1 NDSALRGGAL
11 LPGTNGTR
19 VGLTSQ
25 DQVQPREE
33 HCLTCPGFSGDD
45 GESGCKFDA
54 SFKYNP
60 EVLESNFL
68 DHGFSGPPRH
78 PVTGRLNFLT
88 SRSVNGP
95 GLSRASRTGLEP
107 LRTSMWD
114 PSGAS
119 NTRRPSH
126 HTRPAEEE
134 R

>member
-1 NDSALRGGAL
+1 
-11 LPGTNGTR
+11 
-19 VGLTSQ
+19 
-25 DQVQPREE
+25 
-33 HCLTCPGFSGDD
+33 
-45 GESGCKFDA
+45 
-54 SFKYNP
+54 
-60 EVLESNFL
+60 
-68 DHGFSGPPRH
+68 PPRH

-107 LRTSMWD
+107 FRTSMWD

-134 R
+134 RWRISTAKTELGPTTIGRVNSAWALIGTSSNASTSGHTTGPPPEKAYAV